1 MSKIKEDVMSTM
13 IDRPAPRRR
22 VEARGAT
29 YSLEEFC
36 KLHHLKP
43 TIAKHIMTNDLK
55 LSVITDSV
63 LLSEYSKHVHA

>member
-1 MSKIKEDVMSTM
+1 MSIV
-13 IDRPAPRRR
+13 IGGLPPRRR

-43 TIAKHIMTNDLK
+43 TIAKHIMTKVLK
-55 LSVITDSV
+55 LSAVTAEIM
-63 LLSEYSKHVHA
+63 LAEYAKLKEASGNS